1 MIRPSWSAATL
12 LAAGSVLH
20 CAYAQNTPSAP
31 PGSSQDEPLA
41 TVVVSASRE
50 AQLLSETPA
59 SIGVVDEAAVRNV
72 GATHPQQILSQV
84 PGVAVT
90 VTNGEGHTTAIRQ
103 PFTTSPLYLFLED
116 GLPIR
121 ATGFFN
127 HNALYEMD
135 LPMAGGI
142 EVTRGP
148 GSALYG
154 SDAIGGIINMITRVP
169 AADAGFGAS
178 LDVGSNGWR
187 RAMLEGDTGEGTW
200 GALRLGANLTH
211 SDGWRDHTGY
221 DRYSIDAR
229 WDVTT
234 QAGVRFK
241 TVLAAGRIDQDTGA
255 NSPLIYEAYRNDP
268 KRNNFPIA
276 YRKVDALRLSTAIE
290 KAFGY
295 GLLSITPYLR
305 DNSMELLAS
314 FSLSFDPTVYTTA
327 NRSYGALL
335 KWRHD
340 FPDFMRARLIGG
352 VDIDI
357 SPGEREE
364 HRLEV
369 TVSGAGAS
377 RVFSDYR
384 IGPRIYDYEVT
395 FRAYSPYVQAEFSPV
410 ERLRI
415 TAGLRYDALS
425 YDFENGIAQ
434 AAVQGAATAVY
445 GQASNR
451 KIDYDEV
458 SPKVGLTYALSDAMN
473 VYASY
478 NTGFRAPSE
487 SQLFRPSV
495 AANATDAA
503 ARALLAQRLKPITAS
518 QVEFGWRGKFAR
530 WSLDVTA
537 FELVKRDDLVSQRD
551 IATNL
556 STNVNAGKTS
566 HRGIEAGIGIELLPS
581 LRLDS
586 ALSYTK
592 HKYVDWVTT
601 NADYSGNEMEA
612 APKFLGNT
620 RVTWQP
626 SDRVNAQF
634 EWIHIDEY
642 WLEASN
648 SQSFPR
654 YDGHELFNVRAN
666 WQLTPSLSMFGRIY
680 NIADARYADS
690 AQISS
695 NTPVY
700 SPGLPRTFFAG
711 VDVRW

>member
-1 MIRPSWSAATL
+1 MIRPSRSAATFF
-12 LAAGSVLH
+12 AAGFFLQCAQAQDVPSHPSGAKDDVL
-20 CAYAQNTPSAP
+20 
-31 PGSSQDEPLA
+31 G

-50 AQLLSETPA
+50 AQRLSEIPA
-59 SIGVVDEAAVRNV
+59 SIGVVDEAAVRSV

-154 SDAIGGIINMITRVP
+154 SDAIGGIINMLTRVP
-169 AADAGFGAS
+169 ASTAGFGAS
-178 LDVGSNGWR
+178 LDVGSHGWR
-187 RAMLEGDTGEGTW
+187 RAMLEGDTGAGAW

-211 SDGWRDHTGY
+211 SDGWRHDTAY
-221 DRYSIDAR
+221 DRYSVDAR
-229 WDVTT
+229 WDLTT
-234 QAGVRFK
+234 QSGVRLK
-241 TVLAAGRIDQDTGA
+241 TVLALGRIDQDTGA
-255 NSPLIYEAYRNDP
+255 NSPLIYDAYRNDP

-290 KAFGY
+290 KEFGN
-295 GLLSITPYLR
+295 GLLSLTPYLR
-305 DNSMELLAS
+305 DNRMELLAS
-314 FSLSFDPTVYTTA
+314 FSLSFDPTVYETS

-340 FPDFMRARLIGG
+340 FPDLMRARLIGG
-352 VDIDI
+352 IDIDV

-364 HRLEV
+364 HRLDV
-369 TVSGAGAS
+369 TVSGTGAS

-384 IGPRIYDYEVT
+384 VGPRIYDYEVT
-395 FRAYSPYVQAEFSPV
+395 FRSYSPYVQAEFSPL
-410 ERLRI
+410 EHLRV

-425 YDFENGIAQ
+425 YDFDNAISS
-434 AAVQGAATAVY
+434 AAVQGAATAFY
-445 GQASNR
+445 GQAPNT
-451 KIDYDEV
+451 KVDYDEL
-458 SPKVGLTYALSDAMN
+458 SPKVGVTYELSDAMSL
-473 VYASY
+473 YASY

-495 AANATDAA
+495 ATNATDAA
-503 ARALLAQRLKPITAS
+503 ARALLALRLKPITAT
-518 QVEFGWRGKFAR
+518 QMEFGWRSQFDR
-530 WSLDVTA
+530 WSLDLAA
-537 FELVKRDDLVSQRD
+537 FELTKRDDLVSQRD
-551 IATNL
+551 TATNL
-556 STNVNAGKTS
+556 STNVNAGKTK
-566 HRGIEAGIGIELLPS
+566 HRGIEAGIGIELTAS
-581 LRLDS
+581 LRIDS

-592 HKYVDWVTT
+592 HKYVNWVTAA
-601 NADYSGNEMEA
+601 ADYSGNEMEM
-612 APKFLGNT
+612 APKVLGNT
-620 RVTWQP
+620 RLTWQP
-626 SDRVNAQF
+626 LDGMNAQF
-634 EWIHIDEY
+634 EWIHIDQY

-648 SQSFPR
+648 SRTFPR
-654 YDGHELFNVRAN
+654 YEGHDLFNVRAN
-666 WQLTPSLSMFGRIY
+666 WQVAPSLSVFARVH
-680 NIADARYADS
+680 NLADTRYADS

-700 SPGLPRTFFAG
+700 SPGLPRTYFAG